1 MNNMTRLLV
10 VLLLSSIALLADVT
24 GKWTG
29 TFDVTGPDG
38 QVNSQTAYLDLK
50 QDGQTLTGTAGP
62 NESEQMAIRAGKV
75 DGNKILFEVA
85 LEEGA
90 VIRFDLLLAEDHI
103 KGNASGEAGGQKL
116 TAKLDVTRK

>member
-29 TFDVTGPDG
+29 TFDITGPDG
-38 QVNSQTAYLDLK
+38 EVHSQTAYLDLK
-50 QDGQTLTGTAGP
+50 QDGGTLTGTAGP
-62 NESEQMAIRAGKV
+62 NESEQMNIRAGKV
-75 DGNKILFEVA
+75 DGNKIVFELA
-85 LEEGA
+85 LEEGS
-90 VIRFDLLLAEDHI
+90 VIKFDLQLAEEHI
-103 KGNASGEAGGQKL
+103 KGNANGEAGGQKM